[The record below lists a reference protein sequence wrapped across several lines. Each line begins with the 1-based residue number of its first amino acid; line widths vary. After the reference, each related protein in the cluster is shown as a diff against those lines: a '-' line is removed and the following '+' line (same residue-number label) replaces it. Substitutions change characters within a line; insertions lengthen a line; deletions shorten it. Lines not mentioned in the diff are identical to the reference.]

1 MLARMDRSLHQH
13 VMRRIYIPHYQGG
26 NFNAAHA
33 LPNNGDACKR
43 RICRSERIHIRT
55 HLFISIALRDLN
67 CLAVKHILF
76 RLKIPRDHIAFRSAR
91 KRLNVGVVFHI
102 FHHAHALPFC
112 KSPCKFSP
120 RRRLF
125 PHVDGIFA
133 LHNERACNRRRR
145 QRWLRRPD

>member
-13 VMRRIYIPHYQGG
+13 MMRSVYLPHYQSG

-33 LPNNGDACKR
+33 LSNNGDACKR
-43 RICRSERIHIRT
+43 RICCSERIHIRT
-55 HLFISIALRDLN
+55 HLFIGIAIRDLN
-67 CLAVKHILF
+67 RLAVKHILF

-120 RRRLF
+120 
-125 PHVDGIFA
+125 
-133 LHNERACNRRRR
+133 
-145 QRWLRRPD
+145 